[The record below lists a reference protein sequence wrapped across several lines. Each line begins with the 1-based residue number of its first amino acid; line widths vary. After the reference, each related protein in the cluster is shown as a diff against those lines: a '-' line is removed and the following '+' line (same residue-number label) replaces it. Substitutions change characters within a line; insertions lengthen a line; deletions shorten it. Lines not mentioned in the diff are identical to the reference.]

1 MATFDLD
8 RFRRLAFGG
17 ARTLPDHP
25 LQETADVEKMLA
37 ELPAEPE
44 AALAELTLW
53 ASTMNGTD
61 SFTPGRRA
69 RVLMAIDGPARPLW
83 RELARRYLAPDGR
96 PSERRDGD
104 ANILRALFDAASQIA
119 DGFGLVL
126 DAAAAAQDSDWVK
139 ENRAKLYVRNVRWLG
154 RRLALSH
161 MLNLN
166 SVGAIWERMHRLH
179 ARAEEEGLARQVLAP
194 FEGDKATTSVRQEY
208 ARLLIFELASPDS
221 MRGRDVELA
230 FRIAGRAAPAVRL
243 EAKATDETPFAV
255 LPEGDAR
262 PGPLASL
269 AGRKKLLYIATLPC
283 LPRLRAMQERDAGR
297 DAAEPDTLF
306 GTEYTLRE
314 RHAVMARMIEHWSA
328 DAPRRRGRR
337 VTLTSDARVVSG
349 FDAIAALIPAAEK
362 GTPASEK
369 RDLQL
374 SIDNTTLTLSRAKLR
389 AAQKV
394 GPARVV
400 DASNGGLGL
409 ALAPR
414 DARWARHGML
424 VAIQIAPSTEWIV
437 GVLRR
442 LFSMGEEMRLGVQ
455 VLAREP
461 RVLSVKPPEAL
472 GTTAWEDAVKFEASF
487 KERYRKTLL
496 LQPQTPPLQGAELV
510 LPAGLVRIGTELDV
524 PLGGATQRIRVTR
537 LLEDAEHFQRVLF
550 EPVI

>member
-25 LQETADVEKMLA
+25 LQDTADVEKMLA
-37 ELPAEPE
+37 ELPAAPE

-53 ASTMNGTD
+53 ASTMNATD

-69 RVLMAIDGPARPLW
+69 RVLMALDGPARPLW

-104 ANILRALFDAASQIA
+104 ADILRALFDAASQIA

-126 DAAAAAQDSDWVK
+126 DAAAAHDSDWVK
-139 ENRAKLYVRNVRWLG
+139 ENRAKLYVRNIRWLG

-166 SVGAIWERMHRLH
+166 SVGAIWERVHRLH
-179 ARAEEEGLARQVLAP
+179 ARAEEEGLARQILAP

-208 ARLLIFELASPDS
+208 ARMLVFELASPDS

-255 LPEGDAR
+255 LPDGDAR

-283 LPRLRAMQERDAGR
+283 LPRLRAMQERDLGR
-297 DAAEPDTLF
+297 DPAEPDTLF

-314 RHAVMARMIEHWSA
+314 RNALMERIIEHWSA
-328 DAPRRRGRR
+328 DAPRRRSRR
-337 VTLTSDARVVSG
+337 VALASEARVVSG
-349 FDAIAALIPAAEK
+349 FEAIAALIPAAEK
-362 GTPASEK
+362 GPLPSAK

-409 ALAPR
+409 ALVPR
-414 DARWARHGML
+414 EARWARHGL
-424 VAIQIAPSTEWIV
+424 PVAIQIAPSTDWIV

-442 LFSMGEEMRLGVQ
+442 IFSVGEEVRLGIQ
-455 VLAREP
+455 VLSREP
-461 RVLSVKPPEAL
+461 RALSVNPPEAL
-472 GTTAWEDAVKFEASF
+472 GTTAWEDAVKFEATF

-496 LQPQTPPLQGAELV
+496 LQPQALPLQGAEML
-510 LPAGLVRIGTELDV
+510 LPAGLVRAGTELDV
-524 PLGGATQRIRVTR
+524 PQGGTTQRIRVTR
-537 LLEDAEHFQRVLF
+537 LLEDGEHYQRALF
-550 EPVI
+550 EPAR